1 MASFVTNVGSYSLQ
15 GQGTPVVFASD
26 TIKARL
32 VASSATVGKD
42 DTSMTP
48 YTAIGTDQTL
58 SSKGVA
64 NNTTDDRTQYTQSA
78 TLTWS
83 AVAGGSTIGYI
94 AVFKFVTND
103 AGSMPLFV
111 FDITDTPTNGSDI
124 TWTPPSNILAFT
136 QQ

>member
-124 TWTPPSNILAFT
+124 TWTPPSNILAYT